1 MAYQLQEINRRIQ
14 SDVKEF
20 LAECDQAY
28 TQRVSLAADKILGN
42 LENSP
47 IVLLSGPSG
56 SGKTTTAMKIAEE
69 LRRRG
74 VGSHAVALD
83 NYFKTLN
90 PRTAPRT
97 PEGDIDYE
105 SPQCLD
111 MDLLDRHFTALS
123 SGEEILVPKFEFARQ
138 MRNDSLGTPLKLE
151 KNEIA
156 IFEGIHALNDDIAGR
171 HPEAT
176 KLYIS
181 ARSNVNEGSVL
192 RFKGTWM
199 RLTRRAVR
207 DYNFRGTDVED
218 TLEMWANVRR
228 GEKLYISPYK
238 NRADVIFDSTLPYEV
253 SVMRNYAVPILHS
266 VPEDNERH
274 DEMLQ
279 LVDAFQYFEPIDPA
293 LVAKDS
299 LLREFIGGGSYHYR
313 GPAASSLF
321 TCTFC
326 VACTRRGFA
335 ACGRPH
341 GAAPTVYRA
350 RPSTQ
355 GPPEAAAPTGIGGG
369 RAHTQVRPYKV
380 PRSVIV

>member
-20 LAECDQAY
+20 LAECDENY
-28 TQRVSLAADKILGN
+28 SQRVSLAADKILSN
-42 LENSP
+42 IERSP

-69 LRRRG
+69 LQRRG
-74 VGSHAVALD
+74 VNTHAVAMD
-83 NYFKTLN
+83 NYFTTIN

-111 MDLLDRHFTALS
+111 MELLSRHFTALS
-123 SGEEILVPKFEFARQ
+123 NGEEIMIPKYEFVRQ
-138 MRNDSLGTPLKLE
+138 MRNDSRGTPLKLG

-156 IFEGIHALNDDIAGR
+156 IFEGIHALNDQIAGR
-171 HPEAT
+171 HPQAT

-218 TLEMWANVRR
+218 TLDMWDNVRR
-228 GEKLYISPYK
+228 GEKLYISPFK
-238 NRADVIFDSTLPYEV
+238 NKADIIFDSSLPYEV
-253 SVMRNYAVPILHS
+253 SVMKNYALPLLRA
-266 VPEDNERH
+266 VPEENDRRSELL
-274 DEMLQ
+274 ELI
-279 LVDAFQYFEPIDPA
+279 DAFRYFQPIDPQ

-299 LLREFIGGGSYHYR
+299 LLREFIGGGSYSY
-313 GPAASSLF
+313 
-321 TCTFC
+321 
-326 VACTRRGFA
+326 
-335 ACGRPH
+335 
-341 GAAPTVYRA
+341 
-350 RPSTQ
+350 
-355 GPPEAAAPTGIGGG
+355 
-369 RAHTQVRPYKV
+369 
-380 PRSVIV
+380 

>member
-1 MAYQLQEINRRIQ
+1 MPYQLSEINDKIRK
-14 SDVKEF
+14 DPAAF
-20 LAECDQAY
+20 LAECDAHYQERIHTAVD
-28 TQRVSLAADKILGN
+28 TILERIR
-42 LENSP
+42 LSP

-56 SGKTTTAMKIAEE
+56 SGKTTTAMKLEQE
-69 LRRRG
+69 LERRG
-74 VGSHAVALD
+74 VNSHTISLD

-90 PRTAPRT
+90 RKTAPRT

-105 SPQCLD
+105 SPKLLD
-111 MDLLDRHFTALS
+111 MELLDDTFSRLS
-123 SGEEILVPKFEFARQ
+123 RGEWVIVPHFEFARQ
-138 MRNDSLGTPLKLE
+138 MRNDSRGTPLKLE

-171 HPEAT
+171 HPEAS

-181 ARSNVNEGSVL
+181 ARSNINEGAVL

-199 RLTRRAVR
+199 RLVRRSVR
-207 DYNFRGTDVED
+207 DYHFRGTGVAE

-293 LVAKDS
+293 LVARDS
-299 LLREFIGGGSYHYR
+299 LLREFIGGGSYHY
-313 GPAASSLF
+313 
-321 TCTFC
+321 
-326 VACTRRGFA
+326 
-335 ACGRPH
+335 
-341 GAAPTVYRA
+341 
-350 RPSTQ
+350 
-355 GPPEAAAPTGIGGG
+355 
-369 RAHTQVRPYKV
+369 
-380 PRSVIV
+380 

>member
-14 SDVKEF
+14 TDVQEF
-20 LAECDQAY
+20 LAECDDNYA
-28 TQRVSLAADKILGN
+28 QRVSLAADKILTN
-42 LENSP
+42 LERSP

-69 LRRRG
+69 LQRRG
-74 VGSHAVALD
+74 VNTHAVAMD
-83 NYFKTLN
+83 NYFHTIN

-105 SPQCLD
+105 SPLCLD
-111 MDLLDRHFTALS
+111 MELLDRHFTALS
-123 SGEEILVPKFEFARQ
+123 KGEEIWIPKYEFAQ
-138 MRNDSLGTPLKLE
+138 HMRNDSRATPLKLG
-151 KNEIA
+151 KNEIVV
-156 IFEGIHALNDDIAGR
+156 FEGIHALNDDIAGR

-238 NRADVIFDSTLPYEV
+238 NRADIIFDSSLPYEV
-253 SVMRNYAVPILHS
+253 SVMKNYALPLLQA
-266 VPEDNERH
+266 VPEENVRRAELL
-274 DEMLQ
+274 ELIE
-279 LVDAFQYFEPIDPA
+279 AFQYFEPIDPE
-293 LVAKDS
+293 LVDKDS
-299 LLREFIGGGSYHYR
+299 LLREFIGGGSYHY
-313 GPAASSLF
+313 S
-321 TCTFC
+321 
-326 VACTRRGFA
+326 
-335 ACGRPH
+335 
-341 GAAPTVYRA
+341 
-350 RPSTQ
+350 
-355 GPPEAAAPTGIGGG
+355 
-369 RAHTQVRPYKV
+369 
-380 PRSVIV
+380 